1 MSEKICIAETKKEL
15 DILYQSKKSEDKF
28 ICLPLNL
35 ETYLYCT
42 QKNIK
47 FIDPYHLINNT
58 FHKKILV
65 EGEKF
70 VDSIHFKKKLSKT
83 LILEIKSILRFR
95 FYSVLFLSELV
106 SKILMKHKSISL
118 LIVKKNTSAHS
129 VNPFLVDDILT
140 NLFPELTI
148 EKKEIN
154 YSLKDQDD
162 QHYSYKIETKTNKN
176 KKNILLNNLGYNFKR
191 IVLSKLFNFN
201 YKFYT
206 FENNKISFLKKIIF
220 KLLRVE
226 IINLNKTK
234 DNFQVNSLIE
244 KINYNFINKKI
255 HKTILV
261 LLNKLQ
267 IHFSNFNN
275 KTIAINSFLKTNPF
289 SLILTNMV
297 KGEGGI
303 IVENPNEKP
312 CPTVC
317 ISHGTVAEKFNDH
330 DEIYKKIIAS
340 AVFGGSSKYFAIQ
353 SKIAEKSLNT
363 HKINGKKI
371 LTGNILFSEKRK
383 KNLVLKKKYIL
394 FAVTLKKF
402 YNLQFLGVEMFYE
415 FIRNLNI
422 LERFSKQKKIKV
434 LVKIHPSEANCI
446 KSLRSLYPN
455 LLFTNKPV
463 DNLFQKCFVTISYS
477 SSVIEDSL
485 NSRVPVILFDQWKRY
500 MHCKSNLT
508 ERNAIYYINT
518 YDSLCESVDK
528 ILRVKDFDFNEFV
541 FEGYSK
547 DNINKKI
554 FTLINK

>member
-1 MSEKICIAETKKEL
+1 MSEKICIAETNKEL
-15 DILYQSKKSEDKF
+15 DIIYKSKKSEDKF

-47 FIDPYHLINNT
+47 FIDPYDYIDNT

-70 VDSIHFKKKLSKT
+70 VDSINFKKKLSKT

-106 SKILMKHKSISL
+106 NKIITRYKPISL
-118 LIVKKNTSAHS
+118 VTVKKNTSANS
-129 VNPFLVDDILT
+129 KNSFLVDDILS

-162 QHYSYKIETKTNKN
+162 QNYSYKIETKTNKN

-191 IVLSKLFNFN
+191 IIMSKLFNFN

-206 FENNKISFLKKIIF
+206 FENNKIPFHKKIIL

-226 IINLNKTK
+226 IINLNKIK

-255 HKTILV
+255 DKTILV
-261 LLNKLQ
+261 LLKKLQ

-275 KTIAINSFLKTNPF
+275 KTIAIDSFVKNNSF

-303 IVENPNEKP
+303 IVENPDEKP

-317 ISHGTVAEKFNDH
+317 ISHGTVAEKFNNH

-340 AVFGGSSKYFAIQ
+340 AVFGGNSKYFAIQ

-383 KNLVLKKKYIL
+383 KNLIFKKKYIL

-415 FIRNLNI
+415 FIRNLNV
-422 LERFSKQKKIKV
+422 LEKFSKQKKIKV
-434 LVKIHPSEANCI
+434 LVKIHPSEASCI

-455 LLFTNKPV
+455 LLFTNKPI

-500 MHCKSNLT
+500 MHCKSKLT

-518 YDSLCESVDK
+518 YDSLCETVDK
-528 ILRVKDFDFNEFV
+528 ILNIKDFDFNEFV